1 MHEDRYCALFLSS
14 PGIPVPRRVPGPY
27 GTYFLCEWI
36 NECPGDLEA
45 HSQSPQYPAGSAW
58 VSWFHTASLTFG
70 QGWVSGSWTAH
81 LVLTHCLAWP
91 ACALWLR
98 WLFTGL
104 LTASAI
110 KIAHYPPVPIV
121 YTARSALA
129 WLFQSGSHLVS
140 IITSHAFF
148 QYRNSPGLAQ
158 LLRWMSPYL
167 YFLVPRTLWTEEFW
181 WRKMLQNIHSCKVPL
196 SFVYKNRKDLAFGL
210 GFAEVRKNSA
220 VNKKLKIITMLFFSL
235 ENLCKI
241 ISYDSKPVLSL
252 DL

>member
-1 MHEDRYCALFLSS
+1 MSALVTWRLILKAHNIQLAQPGFPDSTLLLWPLARVEFLV
-14 PGIPVPRRVPGPY
+14 PELPTWFWPTALPDLPV
-27 GTYFLCEWI
+27 
-36 NECPGDLEA
+36 
-45 HSQSPQYPAGSAW
+45 
-58 VSWFHTASLTFG
+58 
-70 QGWVSGSWTAH
+70 
-81 LVLTHCLAWP
+81 HCDSD
-91 ACALWLR
+91 

-167 YFLVPRTLWTEEFW
+167 YFLVPRTPWTEEFW